1 MTNRY
6 EVLDGTAGGAEL
18 LSKALDSKVL
28 DAVPYL
34 DKVMKVLRL
43 RESVQDYWLAK
54 KLASF
59 IVTLDSVPPRFAD
72 KLIEKA
78 VRVPGEIND
87 LGNRVTQAVALSTD
101 FDKPAIHAKLF
112 IAYTDGALSAVQLG
126 RHLTAISVIHT
137 PDLIAFAGEVNPYF
151 GQPNN
156 MFREPQK
163 PWLLDFEVGEPV
175 APCGYARAIS
185 MGGYRTQ
192 LLVTEFGVQFHTA
205 MRVANEKLGQYAAP
219 R

>member
-28 DAVPYL
+28 DAVPYF

-78 VRVPGEIND
+78 VRVPGEINE
-87 LGNRVTQAVALSTD
+87 LGNRVSERAW
-101 FDKPAIHAKLF
+101 
-112 IAYTDGALSAVQLG
+112 
-126 RHLTAISVIHT
+126 RR
-137 PDLIAFAGEVNPYF
+137 AG
-151 GQPNN
+151 G
-156 MFREPQK
+156 
-163 PWLLDFEVGEPV
+163 
-175 APCGYARAIS
+175 S
-185 MGGYRTQ
+185 
-192 LLVTEFGVQFHTA
+192 
-205 MRVANEKLGQYAAP
+205 
-219 R
+219 